1 MIYTAITERMG
12 SFANK
17 FVMAVDRYDAYR
29 GHFGYKGD
37 PIIYYTN
44 NGLQF
49 CILLYSDVRLTGA
62 FEDHEARLIQP
73 ALNEVLISSLHGRE
87 TV

>member
-17 FVMAVDRYDAYR
+17 FVMATDRFDPYR

-37 PIIYYTN
+37 PIIYRTDD
-44 NGLQF
+44 GLQF
-49 CILLYSDVRLTGA
+49 CIVLYTEVRLTGW
-62 FEDHEARLIQP
+62 FEDHEAQLIKP
-73 ALNEVLISSLHGRE
+73 ALDAIQRMC
-87 TV
+87 

>member
-17 FVMAVDRYDAYR
+17 FVMAVDRFDPYR

-44 NGLQF
+44 DGLQF
-49 CILLYSDVRLTGA
+49 CILLHSKVRLTGA
-62 FEDHEARLIQP
+62 FEDHEARLIEP
-73 ALNEVLISSLHGRE
+73 ALQSIMC
-87 TV
+87 